1 MRHLSLTI
9 LLFTAMGP
17 AAIAAPVGWP
27 SGTAPCNSTLQAC
40 IDGVGSGIT
49 IEIRTSTPINENL
62 SINKSIG
69 LEAEATRRVSLAPG
83 RGITGTVTGSAPWNL
98 TLRGLRLV
106 NGSVTLT
113 QAGSGAADLTLED
126 LRIESTAPGTFAG
139 LRARIGS
146 SAAAST
152 VRITGNRL
160 RVSAPSLFDA
170 AIEVEF
176 SGGTGHLADI
186 RWNTIESR
194 GVSDGWGI
202 LGSAING
209 TTAEFRML
217 GNEIRGEFQRDG
229 IMVSEGLFSSTASTV
244 TARIVSNVV
253 IGEGGFS
260 GGISSVVNQ
269 GNTSAQILNNTVVR
283 ADGIALS
290 RWGGGGPPAT
300 GTTSGTIFN
309 NLIAFNRWGLQN
321 TAAAGGTATNDHNLL
336 HRNVNPG
343 AHTAGAN
350 DINADPLLRSLDAP
364 RLGAGSPAID
374 AGNALALIGGGSLP
388 LLDGDGLRRLVN
400 GDGAGTAEVDIGAY
414 EQGHRMLLARSNG
427 TAANFFSINDPVAS
441 ASNTSRLFTT
451 LNRTVNPL
459 NTNPRP
465 TGVFFDS
472 LPFGWSIFNQDM
484 SAMSAPLAY
493 NVFHPLPSTTLSM
506 RTFTSA
512 LSGFP
517 NAMAL
522 PGPINTDIVLAEQNW
537 NGNGTS
543 GVYNNHPIAVGREAG
558 AWFLHNA
565 NGTAIPAN
573 AKFNVYYQPPSP
585 NVFEVFKRSSDGLSN
600 SAILLD
606 HPLLNDAPCAGVV
619 VTPTSATPAAD
630 PTGKLFDV
638 VLPDTA
644 DATGERRWR
653 IFSFSGSIES
663 QRYHVLVVP
672 EQISDCTKGPLFRD
686 QFEP

>member
-1 MRHLSLTI
+1 MRHLSLSI
-9 LLFTAMGP
+9 LLFTAMSP

-49 IEIRTSTPINENL
+49 IEIRTSAPINENL
-62 SINKSIG
+62 TVNKSIG

-83 RGITGTVTGSAPWNL
+83 RSITGTFTGSSPWNV

-106 NGSVTLT
+106 NGRIDLNHGS
-113 QAGSGAADLTLED
+113 SGAASLSFED
-126 LRIESTAPGTFAG
+126 LQIESSAPGTAAG
-139 LRARIGS
+139 IRARIGS
-146 SAAAST
+146 GAAPST
-152 VRITGNRL
+152 IRATGNRL

-170 AIEVEF
+170 GIEVEF
-176 SGGTGHLADI
+176 SGGSGHLADI
-186 RWNTIESR
+186 RWNRVESR

-202 LGSAING
+202 LASAVNG
-209 TTAEFRML
+209 TTAEFRIF
-217 GNEIRGEFQRDG
+217 GNEVRGEFQRDG

-260 GGISSVVNQ
+260 GGIGSTVNQ
-269 GNTSAQILNNTVVR
+269 GTTSAQIINNTVVR
-283 ADGIALS
+283 ADGITLS

-300 GTTSGTIFN
+300 GTTSGNIFN

-321 TAAAGGTATNDHNLL
+321 TAAAGGTATNNYNLL

-364 RLGAGSPAID
+364 RLGVGSPALD
-374 AGNALALIGGGSLP
+374 AGNSFALLGAAPLP
-388 LLDGDGLRRLVN
+388 LLDGDGLRRVVN

-414 EQGHRMLLARSNG
+414 EYGHRMLLARSNG
-427 TAANFFSINDPVAS
+427 TAANFFSINDPVS
-441 ASNTSRLFTT
+441 GASNTSRLFTT

-465 TGVFFDS
+465 TGVFLDIA
-472 LPFGWSIFNQDM
+472 PFGWSIFNQDL
-484 SAMSAPLAY
+484 SAMSVPLAY
-493 NVFHPLPSTTLSM
+493 NVFHPLPSSTLSM
-506 RTFTSA
+506 RTFTTPLA
-512 LSGFP
+512 GFP
-517 NAMAL
+517 NAMDIG
-522 PGPINTDIVLAEQNW
+522 GPANIDIVLAEQNW
-537 NGNGTS
+537 NGNGTA

-558 AWFLHNA
+558 SWFLHNA
-565 NGTAIPAN
+565 NGSAIPAN
-573 AKFNVYYQPPSP
+573 AKFNVYWQAQSP
-585 NVFEVFKRSSDGLSN
+585 NVFEVFKRISDGLSN

-606 HPLLNDAPCAGVV
+606 HPLLNDTPCAGVV

-638 VLPDTA
+638 ILPDTA
-644 DATGERRWR
+644 DATGERRWL
-653 IFSFSGSIES
+653 IFSFSGSIETRS
-663 QRYHVLVVP
+663 YHVLVVP